1 MSIRDGYAI
10 LAFDYR
16 IEKSKDDCIFN
27 MDLKGDGS
35 TASKQQR
42 MIEMIQKKV
51 GDKFGSI
58 SGVDTQILK

>member
-35 TASKQQR
+35 TASKQ
-42 MIEMIQKKV
+42 
-51 GDKFGSI
+51 
-58 SGVDTQILK
+58 